1 VAAGPSCCCLFCVC
15 VSWLSSAWQL
25 KQNKSKADHTVRHFN
40 YKGGEGF
47 PGNPP
52 VEKSPPRLIPPPKK
66 PTPSQP
72 TPRKKSP
79 FPPTTLK
86 KPTIFP
92 VPTHQKIAP
101 FPQSEPQKRQKRFNR
116 RRSRSAEQIVMIF
129 TSNYSSQQSWLHPPW
144 TDKIFVKK
152 NTKPTNCPK
161 KRTKTQSQ

>member
-1 VAAGPSCCCLFCVC
+1 VAAGPSWCCLFCVC
-15 VSWLSSAWQL
+15 VGTVVWLPIET
-25 KQNKSKADHTVRHFN
+25 KQIESRRKYDTLTIRG
-40 YKGGEGF
+40 GGED
-47 PGNPP
+47 PLSR
-52 VEKSPPRLIPPPKK
+52 KIASPSYPSSKK
-66 PTPSQP
+66 TRPPSQP

-129 TSNYSSQQSWLHPPW
+129 TSNYSSQQS
-144 TDKIFVKK
+144 
-152 NTKPTNCPK
+152 
-161 KRTKTQSQ
+161 